1 MQKRWNAALDCLI
14 VVLLPLLM
22 AYSLIGESIHEWLG
36 IAMLLLFL
44 GHHALNWRWYR
55 GLPRGKWPPARV
67 LQTVVN
73 TALLLVMAGLAVSG
87 IIMSRYVFSLLPVR
101 GGRGFARTLHML
113 IAYWGFCVMSLHLGL
128 HWGMVLAA
136 GRKLVKNPPPWGKAI
151 LRVGSVLVCL
161 WGVYAFARRELGAY
175 LLLQTAFVF
184 FNFEEPLALF
194 LLDYLAMM
202 GMLAMI
208 GYYGKKLLLALD
220 KQKNQFSI
228 MRRKFVE
235 IYYILQVVFTLKGN

>member
-1 MQKRWNAALDCLI
+1 MMQKRWNAILDCMMVL
-14 VVLLPLLM
+14 LLPLLM

-55 GLPRGKWPPARV
+55 SLPHGKWPPVRV
-67 LQTVVN
+67 FQTVVN
-73 TALLLVMAGLAVSG
+73 TALLLVMVGLAVSG

-113 IAYWGFCVMSLHLGL
+113 SAYWGFCIMSLHLGL

-136 GRKLVKNPPPWGKAI
+136 GRRLVQSPPSWGKVV
-151 LRVGSVLVCL
+151 LRFGEALICL
-161 WGVYAFARRELGAY
+161 WGIYAFTRRELGTY

-184 FNFEEPLALF
+184 FDFEEPLALF
-194 LLDYLAMM
+194 FLDYLAIM
-202 GMLAMI
+202 GLFAI
-208 GYYGKKLLLALD
+208 AGYYGQKLLLTLD
-220 KQKNQFSI
+220 RKQNQEGF
-228 MRRKFVE
+228 
-235 IYYILQVVFTLKGN
+235 